1 MLKRRTDLALEAA
14 QLWQESAGEAGTL
27 PGVESEEATREGY
40 PVTTVR
46 IRDEAGARALGKPVG
61 TYVTLELDLEKWQKI
76 QCYGKHDSWPGKAVD
91 AFVKRWIEEIVKP
104 TQRTKTA

>member
-61 TYVTLELDLEKWQKI
+61 TYVTLELDGLARRD
-76 QCYGKHDSWPGKAVD
+76 CLLYTSD
-91 AFVKRWIEEIVKP
+91 AADE
-104 TQRTKTA
+104 